1 MRYIYDSVVSGDE
14 TIRSHRSLKM
24 RQIEGRVVRNVL
36 VITRVLYELN
46 DDKLNAQECGRHLP
60 HLIRALIPPNR

>member
-1 MRYIYDSVVSGDE
+1 
-14 TIRSHRSLKM
+14 M

>member
-1 MRYIYDSVVSGDE
+1 MIESLVV
-14 TIRSHRSLKM
+14 M
-24 RQIEGRVVRNVL
+24 RQLGLIEVWKCGKWSGRVVRNVL